1 MYWANAVI
9 LNTNS
14 NQVQTLFTYEGNFS
28 VEDAENVIKMWKQ
41 NDNIKVL
48 CAYIKD
54 DAGQVIYLENN
65 VNALGIIEY
74 KEDLTEENEIDETE
88 TEVNQTHKL

>member
-14 NQVQTLFTYEGNFS
+14 NKVQSIFTYEGSFS
-28 VEDAENVIKMWKQ
+28 IEEAKNVIKAWKQ
-41 NDNIKVL
+41 SDNIKVL

-54 DAGQVIYLENN
+54 DAEQVVYLENN
-65 VNALGIIEY
+65 VNALGHVEY
-74 KEDLTEENEIDETE
+74 EEDLTDEDEIDETE
-88 TEVNQTHKL
+88 TEKSQTHKL